1 MYRAG
6 ISSVSSEDSLPLGC
20 DAQQMAVLKLSKDL
34 QSKYRRAGSESAAA
48 VREENESDG
57 KSVRLCDGSPD
68 FVLRNLPCVRFYLE
82 GPDVQNN
89 EATEYVRHILD
100 ADDANKVC
108 MLRMQEPLVCT
119 ETDPGRSF
127 KCTLSRDITFA
138 VGVIAEGRNKVGALP
153 KRFQVPTRVEK
164 LRLVLVR
171 GKRGEVFSLSTS
183 PAVSYHVAKSA
194 GAAKTM
200 RGEITCYRN
209 DQVLT
214 LGEVLGPSDV
224 ESMPLLHDFSVLDG
238 ICGIA
243 FWVGG
248 LTDVVE
254 G

>member
-20 DAQQMAVLKLSKDL
+20 DAQQMAVLKLSRDL
-34 QSKYRRAGSESAAA
+34 KSKYRRATDSAQA

-57 KSVRLCDGSPD
+57 KSVRLCDAKPD

-82 GPDVQNN
+82 GPDVQNS
-89 EATEYVRHILD
+89 EATDYVRQILG

-127 KCTLSRDITFA
+127 KYTLSRDITFA
-138 VGVIAEGRNKVGALP
+138 IGVTAEGRNKVGALP
-153 KRFQVPTRVEK
+153 KRFQVPSRVEK
-164 LRLVLVR
+164 LRVVLVR
-171 GKRGEVFSLSTS
+171 GKRGDSFSLSTS

-200 RGEITCYRN
+200 RGEMACYRN
-209 DQVLT
+209 EQAMTRD
-214 LGEVLGPSDV
+214 EILGPPDV
-224 ESMPLLHDFSVLDG
+224 ESMPLQHDFSVLDG

>member
-1 MYRAG
+1 M
-6 ISSVSSEDSLPLGC
+6 
-20 DAQQMAVLKLSKDL
+20 
-34 QSKYRRAGSESAAA
+34 
-48 VREENESDG
+48 
-57 KSVRLCDGSPD
+57 
-68 FVLRNLPCVRFYLE
+68 
-82 GPDVQNN
+82 
-89 EATEYVRHILD
+89 
-100 ADDANKVC
+100 
-108 MLRMQEPLVCT
+108 
-119 ETDPGRSF
+119 
-127 KCTLSRDITFA
+127 
-138 VGVIAEGRNKVGALP
+138 P
-153 KRFQVPTRVEK
+153 KRFQVPTRLEK

-254 G
+254 V

>member
-34 QSKYRRAGSESAAA
+34 KSKYRRGSDSASA
-48 VREENESDG
+48 VREENDADG

-82 GPDVQNN
+82 GPDVQNS
-89 EATEYVRHILD
+89 EATDYVRQLLR
-100 ADDANKVC
+100 ADDSSKVC

-127 KCTLSRDITFA
+127 KCTLSRDCTFA
-138 VGVIAEGRNKVGALP
+138 VGVTAEGRNKVGALP
-153 KRFQVPTRVEK
+153 KRFQVPSRVEK
-164 LRLVLVR
+164 LRVVLVR
-171 GKRGEVFSLSTS
+171 GKRGDMFSLSTS

-200 RGEITCYRN
+200 RGEMTCYRN
-209 DQVLT
+209 EQAMSLE
-214 LGEVLGPSDV
+214 EVLGPPDV

-254 G
+254 GH